1 MFGKTILE
9 TYNSR
14 HRKSRV
20 RVTTR
25 WQKSTDFPLVSMI
38 NTKSWQQNWAVYFKD
53 FEARNEIAQMCFC
66 LVLFGGKYSL
76 LSVSPALR
84 S

>member
-25 WQKSTDFPLVSMI
+25 WQKSTDFPLLKHDEEQ
-38 NTKSWQQNWAVYFKD
+38 KSWQQNWAIYFKD
-53 FEARNEIAQMCFC
+53 FEARN
-66 LVLFGGKYSL
+66 
-76 LSVSPALR
+76 
-84 S
+84 